1 MKDVAVDAC
10 CLINLLAAGSI
21 LPAPPPPAARRK
33 ASKPKR
39 ASHALEATLH
49 VPAAVA
55 QETYYLLQPDKDD
68 QQKLVKVPVDLE
80 PHFERGV
87 LMECDVAG
95 AEETDL
101 FVQFASR
108 LDDGEAACLA
118 IAKSRGWTLATD
130 DRPATN
136 LAGQVGAP
144 VVTTAQLISPRRS
157 SSQSGQRRP
166 KSTRP
171 KSPAHS
177 RTSRLSP
184 SSCLGRVHRGRPGGI
199 RTSQRNER
207 RQASR

>member
-68 QQKLVKVPVDLE
+68 RQKLVKVPVDLE

-144 VVTTAQLISPRRS
+144 VVTTAQLIAEWAE
-157 SSQSGQRRP
+157 
-166 KSTRP
+166 KAKVDKAEIASTLSNIQTFAKFVP
-171 KSPAHS
+171 
-177 RTSRLSP
+177 RTSSP
-184 SSCLGRVHRGRPGGI
+184 G
-199 RTSQRNER
+199 
-207 RQASR
+207 ASWWYTHVAEE